1 MKIHNIFFF
10 DILCDV
16 YYHLVKFEFKIP
28 LMHGEIKRQIQL
40 GGRVNWTKWWHSLLY
55 LLACCAVGVVYWSLV
70 LCFCIL
76 KYWPGHVI
84 LKHWAGHMSS
94 SFLSTLLVILHFE
107 LIDGQQDRTALARHC
122 VVHLPSHV
130 TMSCYLGPPCRGH
143 RLFFLGNQ
151 EGTPY
156 WNLLNK

>member
-1 MKIHNIFFF
+1 MIKIHNIFFY
-10 DILCDV
+10 ILCDV
-16 YYHLVKFEFKIP
+16 YYHLVKNEFKIP
-28 LMHGEIKRQIQL
+28 LVHGEIKKTNSIKGL
-40 GGRVNWTKWWHSLLY
+40 YWTKWWYSLLY

-76 KYWPGHVI
+76 KFWPGHVI

-130 TMSCYLGPPCRGH
+130 TMSCYIGPPCPGH
-143 RLFFLGNQ
+143 WLFFFRQSGGHPPT
-151 EGTPY
+151 EIY
-156 WNLLNK
+156 